1 MWSTKKVLWDWSELD
16 IDRMRQEGK
25 LTVFE
30 ASDSTLNKK
39 RVQLQKDRKT
49 DRQTNR
55 AMVRQKDRQTERQTN
70 RAMERRKDIQTDKR
84 LER

>member
-25 LTVFE
+25 LTVS

-39 RVQLQKDRKT
+39 AYRKT
-49 DRQTNR
+49 DRL
-55 AMVRQKDRQTERQTN
+55 VDKQKG
-70 RAMERRKDIQTDKR
+70 
-84 LER
+84 